1 MRSRM
6 ESDERINLDIWR
18 RFIGGMELQIS
29 GGEIGWD
36 RDLRDLRRVMR
47 GLLII

>member
-1 MRSRM
+1 M

-18 RFIGGMELQIS
+18 RFIGVMELKIS
-29 GGEIGWD
+29 GKIGWD
-36 RDLRDLRRVMR
+36 RDLRRVMR